1 MGFGVVQQQ
10 TLTAGQEFCAMAIG
24 QESEGADTDKAAG
37 KNMQQETSQELL
49 RGERHHSLGITV
61 CIVLPAEGNLVMLEG
76 HETVVGNGH
85 PMGVAGEIK
94 GMEDMSIEGIWYGGV
109 VQMVE
114 RMSRRRPRVRVRR
127 SRHLRSP
134 KPFLIDCGHSVA
146 LPFESVSHN

>member
-76 HETVVGNGH
+76 HETMVGNGH
-85 PMGVAGEIK
+85 PMGVAGEIAQHMM
-94 GMEDMSIEGIWYGGV
+94 GTAEGWFGIDDPVLPEQGAQEGA
-109 VQMVE
+109 E
-114 RMSRRRPRVRVRR
+114 GLLIFEGLER
-127 SRHLRSP
+127 SR
-134 KPFLIDCGHSVA
+134 KNK
-146 LPFESVSHN
+146 LPLSESAF